1 MVNFSGTP
9 TLTNVTF
16 SGNSANQG
24 GGMYNFNSSP
34 TLTNV
39 TFSGNSASDG
49 GGGGMVNV
57 SNSSP
62 TIRNTILWG
71 NTAPTGTQVYNSG
84 STPVISASVFVSAT
98 LG

>member
-1 MVNFSGTP
+1 
-9 TLTNVTF
+9 
-16 SGNSANQG
+16 
-24 GGMYNFNSSP
+24 
-34 TLTNV
+34 
-39 TFSGNSASDG
+39 
-49 GGGGMVNV
+49 MVNV